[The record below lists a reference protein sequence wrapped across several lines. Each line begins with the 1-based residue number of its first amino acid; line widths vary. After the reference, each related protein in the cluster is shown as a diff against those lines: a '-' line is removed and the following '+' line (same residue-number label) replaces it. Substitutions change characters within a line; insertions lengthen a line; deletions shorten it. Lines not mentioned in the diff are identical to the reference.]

1 MVKVYSPLLARPVV
15 QGRATGNGGV
25 PVVWG
30 LGGGSGTAVSF
41 QSLVC
46 FRAQSA
52 ELTGSALP
60 ESAPFSVFFSMF
72 LVWILF
78 APPGNAPPGNTPPEN
93 ARPTNRVHK
102 CAKTLP
108 LILPP

>member
-30 LGGGSGTAVSF
+30 LGGGSGTGVHF
-41 QSLVC
+41 QSLVR

-60 ESAPFSVFFSMF
+60 ESTTFSVFFFDVFGLDS
-72 LVWILF
+72 VCPAWKC
-78 APPGNAPPGNTPPEN
+78 P
-93 ARPTNRVHK
+93 ARK
-102 CAKTLP
+102 CPARKCP
-108 LILPP
+108 ANKSRP